1 MRRSY
6 KSTIALLLTTA
17 AVTIGCGKVN
27 ELENKVAQLEQER
40 DELQQFV
47 SDQDQ
52 QAIEIANAVDDV
64 LTRVTEITSRQGK
77 LRVQA
82 HEAEAGTSGEISK
95 VRQVILDEIDW
106 LDAELA
112 ENRERLTELTEQV
125 AELEGAGSRQ
135 VARIGQLEKMVDT
148 QELLIKDLRLD
159 ADRLE
164 TRAAALLAERSQVEQ
179 ERAAAEEQLGRLA
192 EDHEVLRTQYD
203 TLEADV
209 GRGYVFIG
217 DKKRIK
223 ELKKLDILQD
233 RGKVVVA
240 GSALESPASANEHF
254 KAISVVAREI
264 RLGPVGERIEVLSPH
279 REQGQNF
286 WFERKGDDLY
296 LMLRDPG
303 VFWSA
308 SHYLVLRER

>member
-1 MRRSY
+1 MRRATLSV
-6 KSTIALLLTTA
+6 TTALVLLA
-17 AVTIGCGKVN
+17 AVTAGCGNVS

-40 DELQQFV
+40 DELQQYV

-52 QAIEIANAVDDV
+52 HAIEIANAVDDV

-82 HEAEAGTSGEISK
+82 HEAEGGSSGEISA
-95 VRQVILDEIDW
+95 VRQEILDEIDW
-106 LDAELA
+106 LDSELA
-112 ENRERLTELTEQV
+112 ANRERLAELTEQV
-125 AELEGAGSRQ
+125 AQLEGAGSRQ
-135 VARIGQLEKMVDT
+135 AARIVQLEKMIDT
-148 QELLIKDLRLD
+148 QELLIGDLRLD

-164 TRAAALLAERSQVEQ
+164 QRAAILLAEKSQVEHEKQ
-179 ERAAAEEQLGRLA
+179 AAEAELGQLA
-192 EDHEVLRTQYD
+192 EAHENLRSQYD

-217 DKKRIK
+217 NKKRIK

-240 GSALESPASANEHF
+240 GSALESSADADEHF
-254 KAISVVAREI
+254 QAVSVVAREI

-286 WFERKGDDLY
+286 WFERKDEDLY

-308 SHYLVLRER
+308 SHYVVLRER